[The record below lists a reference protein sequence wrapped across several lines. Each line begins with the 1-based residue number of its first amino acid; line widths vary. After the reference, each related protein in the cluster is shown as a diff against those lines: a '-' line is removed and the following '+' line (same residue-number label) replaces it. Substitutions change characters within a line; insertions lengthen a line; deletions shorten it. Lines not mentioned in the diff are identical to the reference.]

1 MNIQLF
7 SKSIKLPKPQY
18 DSNVSIEETLLK
30 RRSIRSY
37 KSETLAIAEISQLL
51 WSAQGVTNRKGFR
64 TAPSAG
70 ALYPLEVYIAAGN
83 VTDLD
88 AGIYKY
94 YPHRHEIVNTV
105 KGDKRSKLCRAGLG
119 QSSIKNAP
127 AVMVF
132 CAVFERVT
140 GRYGKRGIQY
150 VHMEVGHAIQN
161 VCLQAISLGLGSV
174 IIGAFNDYDVK
185 EVMNFEVDEHSLLIL
200 PVGKLKNVLPNN
212 SIKG

>member
-37 KSETLAIAEISQLL
+37 KSEPLSIAEISQLL

-83 VTDLD
+83 VTDLY
-88 AGIYKY
+88 AGIYKD

-105 KGDKRSKLCRAGLG
+105 KGDKRSELCRAGLG

-127 AVMVF
+127 AVMLF
-132 CAVFERVT
+132 CAVYERVT
-140 GRYGKRGIQY
+140 GSYGKRGIQY

-185 EVMNFEVDEHSLLIL
+185 DVMNFELDEHPLLIL
-200 PVGKLKNVLPNN
+200 PVGKLKNV
-212 SIKG
+212 

>member
-37 KSETLAIAEISQLL
+37 KSEPLAIAEISQLL

-105 KGDKRSKLCRAGLG
+105 KGDTRSELCRAGLG

-127 AVMVF
+127 AAMVF

-185 EVMNFEVDEHSLLIL
+185 EVVNFELDEHPLLIL
-200 PVGKLKNVLPNN
+200 PVGKLKNV
-212 SIKG
+212 

>member
-37 KSETLAIAEISQLL
+37 KSEPLAIAEISQLL
-51 WSAQGVTNRKGFR
+51 WSAQGVTNKKGFR

-105 KGDKRSKLCRAGLG
+105 KGNKRSELCRAGLG

-140 GRYGKRGIQY
+140 GSYGKRGIQY

-185 EVMNFEVDEHSLLIL
+185 EVMNFELDEHPLLIL
-200 PVGKLKNVLPNN
+200 PVGKLKNV
-212 SIKG
+212 

>member
-1 MNIQLF
+1 MNIKLF

-18 DSNVSIEETLLK
+18 DSNISIEETLLK

-37 KSETLAIAEISQLL
+37 NSEPLAIAEISQLL

-83 VTDLD
+83 VTDLG

-94 YPHRHEIVNTV
+94 YPHKHEIVNTV
-105 KGDKRSKLCRAGLG
+105 KGDKRSELCRAGLG
-119 QSSIKNAP
+119 QGSIKNAP
-127 AVMVF
+127 VVMVF

-140 GRYGKRGIQY
+140 GRYGERGIQY
-150 VHMEVGHAIQN
+150 VHMEVGHAIEN

-185 EVMNFEVDEHSLLIL
+185 EVMNFELNEQPLLIL
-200 PVGKLKNVLPNN
+200 PVGKLKNV
-212 SIKG
+212 

>member
-37 KSETLAIAEISQLL
+37 KSEPLSIAEISQLL

-83 VTDLD
+83 VTDLY
-88 AGIYKY
+88 AGIYKD

-105 KGDKRSKLCRAGLG
+105 KGDKRSELCRAGLG

-127 AVMVF
+127 AVMLF
-132 CAVFERVT
+132 CAVYERVT
-140 GRYGKRGIQY
+140 GSYGKRGIQY

-174 IIGAFNDYDVK
+174 IIGAFNDFDVK
-185 EVMNFEVDEHSLLIL
+185 DVMNFELDEHPLLIL
-200 PVGKLKNVLPNN
+200 PVGKLKNV
-212 SIKG
+212 

>member
-105 KGDKRSKLCRAGLG
+105 KGDKRSELCRAGLG

-185 EVMNFEVDEHSLLIL
+185 EVMNFEVDEHPLLIL

>member
-37 KSETLAIAEISQLL
+37 KSEPLAIAEISQLL
-51 WSAQGVTNRKGFR
+51 WSAQGVTNRKGFK

-94 YPHRHEIVNTV
+94 YPHKHEIVNTI
-105 KGDKRSKLCRAGLG
+105 KGDKRSELCRAGLG

-140 GRYGKRGIQY
+140 GSYGKRGLQY
-150 VHMEVGHAIQN
+150 VHMEVGHVIQN

-174 IIGAFNDYDVK
+174 IIGAFDDYDVK
-185 EVMNFEVDEHSLLIL
+185 DVMNFELDEHPLLIL
-200 PVGKLKNVLPNN
+200 PVGKLKNV
-212 SIKG
+212 

>member
-105 KGDKRSKLCRAGLG
+105 KGDKRSELCRAGLG

-140 GRYGKRGIQY
+140 GSYGKRGIQY

-174 IIGAFNDYDVK
+174 IIGAFNDHDVK
-185 EVMNFEVDEHSLLIL
+185 DVMNFELDEHPLLIL
-200 PVGKLKNVLPNN
+200 PVGELKNV
-212 SIKG
+212 

>member
-37 KSETLAIAEISQLL
+37 KSEPLAIAEISQLL
-51 WSAQGVTNRKGFR
+51 WSAQGVTNRKGFK

-94 YPHRHEIVNTV
+94 YPHKHEIVNTI
-105 KGDKRSKLCRAGLG
+105 KGDKRSELCRAGLG

-140 GRYGKRGIQY
+140 GSYGKRGIQY

-185 EVMNFEVDEHSLLIL
+185 DVMNFELDEHPLLIL
-200 PVGKLKNVLPNN
+200 PVGKLKNV
-212 SIKG
+212 

>member
-70 ALYPLEVYIAAGN
+70 ALYPLEVYIAAGK

-94 YPHRHEIVNTV
+94 YAHRHEIVNTV
-105 KGDKRSKLCRAGLG
+105 KGDKRSELCRAGLG

-185 EVMNFEVDEHSLLIL
+185 EVMNFELDEHPLLIL
-200 PVGKLKNVLPNN
+200 PVGKLKNV
-212 SIKG
+212 

>member
-37 KSETLAIAEISQLL
+37 KSEPLAIAEISQLL

-83 VTDLD
+83 VTDLY
-88 AGIYKY
+88 AGIYKD

-105 KGDKRSKLCRAGLG
+105 KGDKRSELCRAGLG

-140 GRYGKRGIQY
+140 GSYGKRGIQY

-185 EVMNFEVDEHSLLIL
+185 DVMNFELDEHPLLIL
-200 PVGKLKNVLPNN
+200 PVGKLKNV
-212 SIKG
+212 

>member
-37 KSETLAIAEISQLL
+37 KSEPLAIAEISQLL

-83 VTDLD
+83 VNDLD

-94 YPHRHEIVNTV
+94 YPHRHELVNTV
-105 KGDKRSKLCRAGLG
+105 KGDKRSELCRAGLG

-174 IIGAFNDYDVK
+174 IIGAFNDYDAK
-185 EVMNFEVDEHSLLIL
+185 EVMNLELDEQPLLML
-200 PVGKLKNVLPNN
+200 PVGKLKKV
-212 SIKG
+212 

>member
-18 DSNVSIEETLLK
+18 ESNVSIEETLLK

-37 KSETLAIAEISQLL
+37 KSEPLAIAEISQLL

-105 KGDKRSKLCRAGLG
+105 KGNKRSELCRAGLG

-140 GRYGKRGIQY
+140 GSYGKRGIQY

-185 EVMNFEVDEHSLLIL
+185 EVMNFELDENPLLIL
-200 PVGKLKNVLPNN
+200 PVGKLKNV
-212 SIKG
+212 

>member
-37 KSETLAIAEISQLL
+37 KSEPLAIAEISQLL
-51 WSAQGVTNRKGFR
+51 WSAQGVTNKKGFR

-105 KGDKRSKLCRAGLG
+105 KGDKRSELCRAGLG

-140 GRYGKRGIQY
+140 GSYGKRGIQY

-185 EVMNFEVDEHSLLIL
+185 EVMNFELDEHPLLIL
-200 PVGKLKNVLPNN
+200 PVGKLKNV
-212 SIKG
+212 

>member
-105 KGDKRSKLCRAGLG
+105 KGDKRSELCRAGLG

-185 EVMNFEVDEHSLLIL
+185 EVMNFELDEHPLLIL
-200 PVGKLKNVLPNN
+200 PVGKLKNV
-212 SIKG
+212 

>member
-70 ALYPLEVYIAAGN
+70 ALYPLEVYIAAGK

-105 KGDKRSKLCRAGLG
+105 KGDKRSELCRAGLG

-127 AVMVF
+127 AAMVF

-140 GRYGKRGIQY
+140 GSYGKRGIQY

-174 IIGAFNDYDVK
+174 RIGAFNDHDVK
-185 EVMNFEVDEHSLLIL
+185 DVMNFELDEHPLLIL
-200 PVGKLKNVLPNN
+200 PVGKLKNV
-212 SIKG
+212 

>member
-37 KSETLAIAEISQLL
+37 KSEPLAIAEISQLL

-70 ALYPLEVYIAAGN
+70 ALYPLEVYIAAGK

-94 YPHRHEIVNTV
+94 YAHRHEIVNTV
-105 KGDKRSKLCRAGLG
+105 KGDKRSELCRAGLG

-140 GRYGKRGIQY
+140 GRYGERGIQY

-185 EVMNFEVDEHSLLIL
+185 EVMNFELDEHPLLIL
-200 PVGKLKNVLPNN
+200 PVGKLKNV
-212 SIKG
+212 

>member
-37 KSETLAIAEISQLL
+37 ISEPLAIAEISQLL

-94 YPHRHEIVNTV
+94 YPHKHEIVNTV
-105 KGDKRSKLCRAGLG
+105 KGDKRSELCRAGLG

-140 GRYGKRGIQY
+140 GSYGKRGIQY

-185 EVMNFEVDEHSLLIL
+185 DAMNFELEEHPLLIL
-200 PVGKLKNVLPNN
+200 PVGKLKNV
-212 SIKG
+212 

>member
-37 KSETLAIAEISQLL
+37 KSEPLAIAEISQLL

-105 KGDKRSKLCRAGLG
+105 KGNKRSELCRAGLG

-140 GRYGKRGIQY
+140 RSYGKRGIQY

-185 EVMNFEVDEHSLLIL
+185 EVMNFELDEHPLLIL
-200 PVGKLKNVLPNN
+200 PVGKLKNV
-212 SIKG
+212 

>member
-1 MNIQLF
+1 MDIQLF

-18 DSNVSIEETLLK
+18 NSNVSIEEALLK

-37 KSETLAIAEISQLL
+37 KSEPLAISEISQLL
-51 WSAQGVTNRKGFR
+51 WSAQGVSNKKGFR

-83 VTDLD
+83 VTDLG

-94 YPHRHEIVNTV
+94 YPHRHEIMNTV
-105 KGDKRSKLCRAGLG
+105 KGDKRSELCRAGLG
-119 QSSIKNAP
+119 QGSIRNAP

-140 GRYGKRGIQY
+140 GRYGERGIQY
-150 VHMEVGHAIQN
+150 VHMEVGHAIEN

-185 EVMNFEVDEHSLLIL
+185 EVMNFELNEQPLLIL
-200 PVGKLKNVLPNN
+200 PVGKLKNV
-212 SIKG
+212 

>member
-37 KSETLAIAEISQLL
+37 KSEPLAIAEISQLL

-94 YPHRHEIVNTV
+94 YPHKHEIVNTV
-105 KGDKRSKLCRAGLG
+105 KGDKRSELCRAGLG

-140 GRYGKRGIQY
+140 GSYGKRGIQY

-185 EVMNFEVDEHSLLIL
+185 DVMNFELDEHPLLIL
-200 PVGKLKNVLPNN
+200 PVGKLKNV
-212 SIKG
+212 